1 MKTNRGRGGVK
12 PISMLTLWKIA
23 WFFKQQIEF
32 LLISC
37 LVVAKRFIKKAYIET
52 FFIYQ
57 HINTFIVVI
66 IDIYLCKKHCHLL
79 CWVCKKI
86 IIFSF
91 FTPQFFIQK
100 FISILHVKWTGMNME
115 KAGWKLDVLSEY
127 TFWMTPKSFCCNEN
141 LHLIFNLTH
150 YQSALMGSFHFPHN
164 GKYFSKFIVN
174 SYNVREW
181 NISIIN
187 VKFEMW

>member
-37 LVVAKRFIKKAYIET
+37 LVVAKSFIKKAYIET
-52 FFIYQ
+52 FFIYE
-57 HINTFIVVI
+57 HVNTFIVVI

-100 FISILHVKWTGMNME
+100 FIRILHVKWTGTN
-115 KAGWKLDVLSEY
+115 KGV
-127 TFWMTPKSFCCNEN
+127 EN
-141 LHLIFNLTH
+141 LKGVKNLNFEWTYFFNEPKVFFAASKIYILIFNLTH
-150 YQSALMGSFHFPHN
+150 SLISLMGSFHFPKWKIFFPIH
-164 GKYFSKFIVN
+164 
-174 SYNVREW
+174 W
-181 NISIIN
+181 
-187 VKFEMW
+187 